1 MVDPRREAGRFAP
14 KEPHSFGWV
23 VDDDAPDKRAAGGA
37 GPFALSLAER
47 EQDPA
52 AHRAQCPTC
61 ALLDG
66 DFACVGLIATP
77 LPAAVERWL
86 VERLPEDIES
96 LPGFL
101 LRKAIA
107 DFGYSGA
114 FGAELRRQGKLE
126 APGPFT
132 RHFGPFFR
140 RFTVSSEQL
149 LEELLGAGDV
159 HPPHGLAVLIHL
171 GAISVDGA
179 VPLALDEGARWGEL
193 VERLDQRKTRSAST
207 ITLADSD
214 TDAVAATKR
223 YLRALWAAF
232 VVDASVKVF
241 GA

>member
-1 MVDPRREAGRFAP
+1 M
-14 KEPHSFGWV
+14 SFGWV

-37 GPFALSLAER
+37 GPFALSLAES
-47 EQDPA
+47 EQDAA
-52 AHRAQCPTC
+52 AHRAGCPTC
-61 ALLDG
+61 AVLDG

-77 LPAAVERWL
+77 LSAAVERWL
-86 VERLPEDIES
+86 VERLPDDIES

-107 DFGYSGA
+107 DFGYSGE

-159 HPPHGLAVLIHL
+159 NPPHALAVLAHL
-171 GAISVDGA
+171 GAVAVDGK
-179 VPLALDEGARWGEL
+179 VLLSLDEGARYGEMM
-193 VERLDQRKTRSAST
+193 ERIHERKTRSATT
-207 ITLADSD
+207 ITVDDSD
-214 TDAVAATKR
+214 DEALAAMKR

-232 VVDASVKVF
+232 AVDATVKVF

>member
-1 MVDPRREAGRFAP
+1 MP
-14 KEPHSFGWV
+14 FGWAI
-23 VDDDAPDKRAAGGA
+23 DDDAPDKRAAGGA

-52 AHRAQCPTC
+52 AHGINCPSC
-61 ALLDG
+61 RILDG

-77 LPAAVERWL
+77 IPSAVEKWL

-101 LRKAIA
+101 LRKAIG
-107 DFGYSGA
+107 DFGYSGE
-114 FGAELRRQGKLE
+114 FGAALRARGDLA

-149 LEELLGAGDV
+149 LEEMLGAGDV
-159 HPPHGLAVLIHL
+159 NPSHALAVLIHL

-179 VPLALDEGARWGEL
+179 TPLALDEGGRYGEL
-193 VERLDQRKTRSAST
+193 VERLDERRARSKPT
-207 ITLADSD
+207 IAVEPGDDEALA
-214 TDAVAATKR
+214 AMKR

-232 VVDASVKVF
+232 ALDATVKIF
-241 GA
+241 GD